1 MQIIIL
7 PVAFLICW
15 IFIETTRT
23 AGESDWRLSFL
34 LAFVFTNAYLI
45 VLTEILNLFQAITT
59 WGVFTGWAVFIIVL
73 GTILALNRKKK
84 PLRWPAF
91 GLDKLGV
98 WDGILIGLLVL
109 IFLTLAVVA
118 FLSRPYISDV
128 LHYHLPR
135 VAHWI
140 QNHSVNHY
148 ASGIEIQNRYPPA
161 AEYQVLHVF
170 ILAGSDLFVKFP
182 AWAMLLV
189 ATISGSLFASKLG
202 INRTGSILTAL
213 FIATLPVAVMQASSV
228 KNDIHVAALTLL
240 LATLMLSFLKGKPAW
255 TTMAAIGLTFAMGY
269 LTKSTTVLFM
279 APLIVWFGIRCL
291 KQFEL
296 RRVILW
302 VLLVVGLFLLLSGGF
317 FARNVITYGHLQD
330 VGASSRLLNDEFTV
344 KGTFSNLLRNTA
356 FHLQYPWEGLRNW
369 FEVTFIKV
377 HVKLGM
383 DINDPIYTSEGY
395 FAIKPPGTSSTQSG
409 NTLHAHLLLV
419 SVLVSIY
426 FLIKKKL
433 DPALWLPIALGGA
446 GYIILSAVIKWQV
459 FGARYSLAVF
469 FLMAPIFG
477 AVVSKIPFK
486 WVQAV
491 CGLAL
496 VGLTLPWLVS
506 IHDRS
511 LVPLRRF
518 TSSESL
524 FVSNR
529 FDFEPQYPVLAA
541 LREWI
546 ERYDC
551 DQIGI
556 YGTGALTEYNI
567 WSALDAPREDIRIEW
582 LVAGT
587 PSAKYIDEGFSPCLI
602 VCAQCS
608 PELEEIR
615 GLVPVLDDFYYTLY
629 GPGEE

>member
-1 MQIIIL
+1 MALKIIIL
-7 PVAFLICW
+7 PIAFLICW
-15 IFIETTRT
+15 IFIETTRA

-45 VLTEILNLFQAITT
+45 VLTEVLNFFHGITA
-59 WGVFTGWAVFIIVL
+59 WGVFGGWVVFA
-73 GTILALNRKKK
+73 LALGAILFFNRKKRPPK
-84 PLRWPAF
+84 LPVFKLKNI
-91 GLDKLGV
+91 GL
-98 WDGILIGLLVL
+98 WDGVL
-109 IFLTLAVVA
+109 IVLLILVFVAIALVA
-118 FLSRPYISDV
+118 FLSRPYVSDV

-140 QNHSVNHY
+140 QNHSVNHF

-182 AWAMLLV
+182 AWAMLVV
-189 ATISGSLFASKLG
+189 AAISGSLFASKLG
-202 INRTGSILTAL
+202 INRTGSTLTAL
-213 FIATLPVAVMQASSV
+213 FIATLPIAVMQASSV
-228 KNDIHVAALTLL
+228 KNDIHVAAFTLL
-240 LATLMLSFLKGKPAW
+240 LATLMLSFLKGKPIW
-255 TTMAAIGLTFAMGY
+255 TAMAAIGLTFAMGY

-279 APLIVWFGIRCL
+279 APLIVWFGVRCL

-296 RRVILW
+296 GRVALW
-302 VLLVVGLFLLLSGGF
+302 VLLVVALFLLLSGGF
-317 FARNVITYGHLQD
+317 FARNMATYGSLQD
-330 VGASSRLLNDEFTV
+330 VGASTRLLNDEFTV

-356 FHLQYPWEGLRNW
+356 FHLQYPWGGLRNW

-383 DINDPIYTSEGY
+383 DINDPRYTSEGY

-419 SVLVSIY
+419 SMLVSIY
-426 FLIKKKL
+426 LLIKKKM
-433 DPALWLPIALGGA
+433 DTAVWLPIALGGA
-446 GYIILSAVIKWQV
+446 GYLILSAVIKWQV

-496 VGLTLPWLVS
+496 VGLSLPWLVS

-518 TSSESL
+518 TSSQSL

-529 FDFEPQYPVLAA
+529 FDFEPQYPVLTA
-541 LREWI
+541 LPEWVD
-546 ERYDC
+546 RTHC

-556 YGTGALTEYNI
+556 YGTGAVTEYNI
-567 WSALDAPREDIRIEW
+567 WSALDAPRDDIRIE
-582 LVAGT
+582 
-587 PSAKYIDEGFSPCLI
+587 
-602 VCAQCS
+602 
-608 PELEEIR
+608 
-615 GLVPVLDDFYYTLY
+615 
-629 GPGEE
+629 